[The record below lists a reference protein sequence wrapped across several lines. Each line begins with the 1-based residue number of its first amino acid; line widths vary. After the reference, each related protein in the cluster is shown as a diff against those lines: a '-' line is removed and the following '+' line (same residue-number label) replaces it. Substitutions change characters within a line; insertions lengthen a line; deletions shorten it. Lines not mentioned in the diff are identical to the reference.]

1 MTDPAEG
8 VDVDGYITTG
18 VDRANLCSPF
28 LEVVAE
34 AVGGCR
40 TRCRD
45 DAVLY
50 VYGSVATGT
59 AVEGVSDLDLLAVVT
74 SAHDRDALD
83 GLARELSARH
93 RGVVREVG
101 LAVTSPD
108 EVFADSDEGVAWRC
122 FLRHYCVCVDGV
134 DLAAD
139 LPRCRPSRA
148 LVRGF
153 AAGTETV
160 LEDVADRLPA
170 ASDAEVGE
178 LARRA
183 ARRLL
188 LAGAVAASIEADT
201 WTTSRDR
208 AVGLLCARHA
218 RWSDELQRAARWA
231 DPVRA
236 PAVTRTGLAMFLEEF
251 GSWIL
256 RRVNEVTANE
266 DEGGGGP

>member
-18 VDRANLCSPF
+18 ADRANLRSPF
-28 LEVVAE
+28 LEVVDEIVAGSR
-34 AVGGCR
+34 A
-40 TRCRD
+40 RCRD
-45 DAVLY
+45 DPVLY

-59 AVEGVSDLDLLAVVT
+59 AVDGVSDLDLLAVVT
-74 SAHDRDALD
+74 SAHDRDALE
-83 GLARELSARH
+83 GLARELSVTH

-101 LAVTSPD
+101 LAVTAPD
-108 EVFADSDEGVAWRC
+108 EVFADSDEGLAWRC
-122 FLRHYCVCVDGV
+122 FLKHYGVCVDGV
-134 DLAAD
+134 DLASD

-148 LVRGF
+148 LARGF

-160 LEDVADRLPA
+160 VQDVAGRLPED
-170 ASDAEVGE
+170 SDAEVGV

-208 AVGLLCARHA
+208 AVDLLADRHP
-218 RWSDELQRAARWA
+218 RWGEELRRAAGWA
-231 DPVRA
+231 DPVHL
-236 PAVTRTGLAMFLEEF
+236 PAVTRGDLDRFLDEF
-251 GSWIL
+251 GGWIL
-256 RRVNEVTANE
+256 RLVDEVTMDDE
-266 DEGGGGP
+266 DGGGP